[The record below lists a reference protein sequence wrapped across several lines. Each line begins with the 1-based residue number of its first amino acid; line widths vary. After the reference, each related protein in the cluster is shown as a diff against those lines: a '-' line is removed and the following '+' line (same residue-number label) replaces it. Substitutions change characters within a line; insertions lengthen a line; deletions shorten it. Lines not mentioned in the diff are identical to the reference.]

1 MMQHSL
7 RFPRFGKLWIILI
20 VVAILVPVAAVRI
33 VQAAATINVN
43 GGTGTDS
50 ATCGASGSPCKTIG
64 YAVMTRAGNGDAI
77 TVAAGT
83 YTESVTIA
91 KPLTITGA
99 GQNATKID
107 GGNANQVLH
116 INTGANVTIRKLTVQ
131 NGNGGP
137 GGGIYNGGTLLLT
150 DAAVNTNTGIAS
162 GGAFFND
169 GAATL
174 NLKNVAI
181 SGNKAKTGA
190 GIYNDGTATLDTTTI
205 NGNTASDSG
214 GGIFNHGALT
224 ITNAVI
230 NNNSAATA
238 LGGGL
243 YNTMAT
249 AKATFATTTLSG
261 NSAKFGGA
269 IANDTNGAVKV
280 DQSTINGNTVTDI
293 GGGIYNR
300 TGGVVALTNSTL
312 SGNTATPGAGGG
324 FDSFGATGILTN
336 VTVAGNTSVGFGN
349 NDGISTDGNMTLRG
363 TIVADGCGGPVTSSD
378 YNLDIGLSC
387 KFTGPHDQKGTNPQI
402 GPLANNGGP
411 TFTHALSQGSPAVD
425 MGGAACL
432 PTDQR
437 GIARPQ
443 GAACDIGAFE
453 LQQIVVQPTATATT
467 PATATATTT
476 PASAACTPLAPGSP
490 FADPAFQAQWQ
501 QGEALA
507 PNFWGPP
514 DTPPG
519 LMEPYTEAP
528 GGQRAVQDCDKGR
541 MELTNPSAGGVTNG
555 LLANELITG
564 LLQTGDTAFQ
574 QRAAATIPIAGDPDN
589 PGPTYAGLGT
599 TAAALLNAAPA
610 QTGILVSTTVAAN
623 GTITPGTATAGSGP
637 TALATYDAATQHNV
651 PTAFADY
658 RTKVGLLTV
667 GLAKSEPFL
676 TTVKV
681 AGAQKQV
688 MVQVFE
694 RRVLTYTADN
704 QPAFQVE
711 MGNIGQ
717 HYYKWRYCTS

>member
-1 MMQHSL
+1 MQRVFRGL
-7 RFPRFGKLWIILI
+7 RTDRRWLVGVLLLGL
-20 VVAILVPVAAVRI
+20 LVPAMAVHI
-33 VQAAATINVN
+33 AGAATINVN
-43 GGTGTDS
+43 GATGTDS
-50 ATCGASGSPCKTIG
+50 PTCGASSAPCKTIG
-64 YAVMTRAGNGDAI
+64 YAVTTRAGNGDAI
-77 TVAAGT
+77 NVAAGT

-91 KPLTITGA
+91 KPVTITGA
-99 GQNATKID
+99 GQNATKVD

-116 INTGANVTIRKLTVQ
+116 INPGANVAIHALTVQ
-131 NGNGGP
+131 NGSGNP
-137 GGGIYNGGTLLLT
+137 GGGIYNGGTLLVT
-150 DAAVNTNTGIAS
+150 DAIVVTNTGTSS

-205 NGNTASDSG
+205 NGNAASDSG
-214 GGIFNHGALT
+214 GGIYNHGTLT

-230 NNNSAATA
+230 NNNSATNAG

-249 AKATFATTTLSG
+249 AKASIATTTLSG
-261 NSAKFGGA
+261 NTAKFGGG

-300 TGGVVALTNSTL
+300 GAGVVALTNSTL

-324 FDSFGATGILTN
+324 FDSFGSTGILTN
-336 VTVAGNTSVGFGN
+336 VTVAGNTSIGFGN

-363 TIVADGCGGPVTSSD
+363 TIVADGCGGTITSSD
-378 YNLDIGLSC
+378 YNLDIGASC
-387 KFTGPHDQKGTNPQI
+387 KFTGPHDQKNANPQI

-411 TFTHALSQGSPAVD
+411 TFTHALAQGSPAVD
-425 MGGAACL
+425 KGGAACP

-443 GAACDIGAFE
+443 GAACDIGAYE
-453 LQQIVVQPTATATT
+453 LQQLVAQPTATPTT
-467 PATATATTT
+467 TATATATTT
-476 PASAACTPLAPGSP
+476 TGNAACMPLTPGSP
-490 FADPAFQAQWQ
+490 FANPAFQAQWQ

-519 LMEPYTEAP
+519 LMESYVEAP
-528 GGQRAVQDCDKGR
+528 GGQRLVQYFDKGR
-541 MELTNPSAGGVTNG
+541 MELTDPAGGVTNG

-564 LLQTGDTAFQ
+564 LQQMGNSAFQ

-623 GTITPGTATAGSGP
+623 GTITPGAATAGSGP

-658 RTKVGLLTV
+658 RNTVGLLTV

-681 AGAQKQV
+681 AGQQRQV

-704 QPAFQVE
+704 PPAFQVE
-711 MGNIGQ
+711 MGNIGV
-717 HYYKWRYCTS
+717 HYYRWRYCGA

>member
-1 MMQHSL
+1 MQRVYRRLHTDCRRL
-7 RFPRFGKLWIILI
+7 VVLLLVGLLLPVMAVQI
-20 VVAILVPVAAVRI
+20 VR
-33 VQAAATINVN
+33 AATINVN

-50 ATCGASGSPCKTIG
+50 ATCGASGSPCKTIV
-64 YAVMTRAGNGDAI
+64 YAVTTRAGNGDTI

-91 KPLTITGA
+91 KPVTITGA

-116 INTGANVTIRKLTVQ
+116 INTGANVAIRKLTVQ

-150 DAAVNTNTGIAS
+150 DAAVITNTGIAS

-190 GIYNDGTATLDTTTI
+190 GIYNEGAATLDATTI
-205 NGNTASDSG
+205 NGNAASDSG
-214 GGIFNHGALT
+214 GGIYNHGTLT
-224 ITNAVI
+224 VANAVI

-249 AKATFATTTLSG
+249 AKATIVTTTLSG

-269 IANDTNGAVKV
+269 IANDTSGAVKV
-280 DQSTINGNTVTDI
+280 DQSTLNGNTVTDI

-300 TGGVVALTNSTL
+300 AGGVVALTDSTL

-324 FDSFGATGILTN
+324 FDSFGATGILTD
-336 VTVAGNTSVGFGN
+336 VTVAGNTSAGFGN

-363 TIVADGCGGPVTSSD
+363 TIVADGCGGTITSSD

-425 MGGAACL
+425 MGGTTCL

-437 GIARPQ
+437 GITRPQ

-453 LQQIVVQPTATATT
+453 LQQIVAQPTPTATT
-467 PATATATTT
+467 PATATATTM
-476 PASAACTPLAPGSP
+476 AGNAACTSLAPGSA

-528 GGQRAVQDCDKGR
+528 SGQRVVQYFDKGR
-541 MELTNPSAGGVTNG
+541 MELTDPAGGVTNG

-564 LLQTGDTAFQ
+564 LQQMGNSAFQ
-574 QRAAATIPIAGDPDN
+574 QRAAANIPIAGDPDN

-637 TALATYDAATQHNV
+637 SALATYDAATQHNV

-658 RTKVGLLTV
+658 RNKVGLLTV

-681 AGAQKQV
+681 AGQQRQV

-717 HYYKWRYCTS
+717 HYYRWRYCTA

>member
-1 MMQHSL
+1 MQRMARRL
-7 RFPRFGKLWIILI
+7 RTDRRWLVAFLLI
-20 VVAILVPVAAVRI
+20 GMLLPVMTVHI
-33 VQAAATINVN
+33 VGAATINVN
-43 GGTGTDS
+43 GATGTDS
-50 ATCGASGSPCKTIG
+50 ATCGASGSPCKTIS
-64 YAVMTRAGNGDAI
+64 YAVTTRAGNGDAVN
-77 TVAAGT
+77 VAAGT
-83 YTESVTIA
+83 YTESVTIT
-91 KPLTITGA
+91 KPVTITGA

-116 INTGANVTIRKLTVQ
+116 INTGANVAIHKVTVQ
-131 NGNGGP
+131 NGSGGP
-137 GGGIYNGGTLLLT
+137 GGGIYNGGTLVLT
-150 DAAVNTNTGIAS
+150 DALVATNTGTAS
-162 GGAFFND
+162 GGGFFND
-169 GAATL
+169 GGATL
-174 NLKNVAI
+174 NLKTVAI

-190 GIYNDGTATLDTTTI
+190 GIYNDGAVTLDTVTI
-205 NGNTASDSG
+205 NGNAASESG
-214 GGIFNHGALT
+214 GGIYNNQGALT
-224 ITNAVI
+224 ITNSVI
-230 NNNSAATA
+230 NGNSATNPG
-238 LGGGL
+238 LGGGI
-243 YNTMAT
+243 YNTTAT
-249 AKATFATTTLSG
+249 AKTTIATTTISG
-261 NSAKFGGA
+261 NTAKFGGG

-300 TGGVVALTNSTL
+300 AAGVVALTSSTL

-324 FDSFGATGILTN
+324 FDSFGGTGILTN

-349 NDGISTDGNMTLRG
+349 NDGISTDGNMTLHG
-363 TIVADGCGGPVTSSD
+363 TLVADGCGGSITSSD
-378 YNLDIGLSC
+378 YNLDIGVSC
-387 KFTGPHDQKGTNPQI
+387 KFTGPHDQKGINPQI

-411 TFTHALSQGSPAVD
+411 TFTHALAQGSPAVD
-425 MGGAACL
+425 TGGASCP

-443 GAACDIGAFE
+443 GAACDIGAYE
-453 LQQIVVQPTATATT
+453 LQQIVVQPTATAAPTAT
-467 PATATATTT
+467 ATATATTGN
-476 PASAACTPLAPGSP
+476 AACTPLAPGSP
-490 FADPAFQAQWQ
+490 FANPAFQTQWQ
-501 QGEALA
+501 QGEALV

-514 DTPPG
+514 DTPG
-519 LMEPYTEAP
+519 LMESYVEAP
-528 GGQRAVQDCDKGR
+528 GGGQRLVQYFDKGR
-541 MELTNPSAGGVTNG
+541 MELTDPAGGVTNG

-564 LLQTGDTAFQ
+564 LLQTGNSAFQ
-574 QRAAATIPIAGDPDN
+574 QRAAANIPIAGDPDN

-599 TAAALLNAAPA
+599 TAASLLNAAPA
-610 QTGILVSTTVAAN
+610 QTGILVSSTVAAN
-623 GTITPGTATAGSGP
+623 GTITPGASTAGSGP

-658 RTKVGLLTV
+658 RNKVGLLTV

-717 HYYKWRYCTS
+717 HYYQWRYCTS

>member
-1 MMQHSL
+1 MQRIARRLHTD
-7 RFPRFGKLWIILI
+7 RRWLI
-20 VVAILVPVAAVRI
+20 GLLLIGLLIPAMAVHI
-33 VQAAATINVN
+33 AGAATINVN

-50 ATCGASGSPCKTIG
+50 PTCGASGSPCKTIG
-64 YAVMTRAGNGDAI
+64 YAVTTRAGNGDAI
-77 TVAAGT
+77 NVAAGT

-91 KPLTITGA
+91 KPVTITGA

-116 INTGANVTIRKLTVQ
+116 INAGTNVAIQKLTVQ
-131 NGNGGP
+131 NGNSNP

-150 DAAVNTNTGIAS
+150 DAIVLTNTGTTS
-162 GGAFFND
+162 GGGLFND
-169 GAATL
+169 GAGAL

-205 NGNTASDSG
+205 NGNAASDSG
-214 GGIFNHGALT
+214 GGIYNQGTLT
-224 ITNAVI
+224 ITNAAI
-230 NNNSAATA
+230 NNNSATNSG

-243 YNTMAT
+243 ANTMAT
-249 AKATFATTTLSG
+249 AKASIATTTVSG
-261 NSAKFGGA
+261 NTAKFGGG

-300 TGGVVALTNSTL
+300 GGGVVALTNSTL
-312 SGNTATPGAGGG
+312 SGNRATPGAGGG
-324 FDSFGATGILTN
+324 FDSFGSTGILTN
-336 VTVAGNTSVGFGN
+336 VTVAGNSSVGSGN
-349 NDGISTDGNMTLRG
+349 NDGISTDGNMTLHG
-363 TIVADGCGGPVTSSD
+363 TLVADGCSGPITSAD
-378 YNLDIGLSC
+378 DNLDIGLSC
-387 KFTGPHDQKGTNPQI
+387 KFTGPHDLKGTNPQI

-411 TFTHALSQGSPAVD
+411 TFTHALAQGSPAVD
-425 MGGAACL
+425 AGGASCP

-453 LQQIVVQPTATATT
+453 LQQIVAQPTATAPPT
-467 PATATATTT
+467 ATATATAT
-476 PASAACTPLAPGSP
+476 AGNAACTPLAPGSP
-490 FADPAFQAQWQ
+490 FANAAFQTQWQ
-501 QGEALA
+501 QGEALT

-519 LMEPYTEAP
+519 LMESYVEAP
-528 GGQRAVQDCDKGR
+528 GGQRLVQYFDKGR
-541 MELTNPSAGGVTNG
+541 MELTDPATGTVTNG
-555 LLANELITG
+555 LLANELING
-564 LLQTGDTAFQ
+564 LLQTGNSAFQ
-574 QRAAATIPIAGDPDN
+574 QRAAANIPIAGDPDN

-610 QTGILVSTTVAAN
+610 QTGILVTTTVAAN
-623 GTITPGTATAGSGP
+623 GTITPGAATAGSGP

-651 PTAFADY
+651 PTAFSDY
-658 RTKVGLLTV
+658 RNTVGLLTV

-704 QPAFQVE
+704 PPAFRVE

-717 HYYKWRYCTS
+717 HYYQWRYCTS